1 MERNRT
7 VDGAISKRRRPPINR
22 VLLVHEPAALADLR
36 PATVN
41 QCFYE
46 HSLASTASLQP
57 RPAEPTPPPT
67 RRRPSLVSARTPTA
81 LPLCSPLPPPIR
93 THSRLVCSRC
103 FATDYR
109 RFAVSKCHRYIRAL
123 KSVDPRNADSCRSFA
138 YTRPESLRVS
148 RGGRR
153 EIHVP
158 RVNADAW
165 IIYLVCAL
173 IYDSPCIRSY
183 NINSGRPI

>member
-7 VDGAISKRRRPPINR
+7 IDGAISKRRRPPINR

-46 HSLASTASLQP
+46 HSLAGTASLQP
-57 RPAEPTPPPT
+57 RLTEPTPAT
-67 RRRPSLVSARTPTA
+67 HSG
-81 LPLCSPLPPPIR
+81 SPLSCIRPDTHHSSSPPPIR
-93 THSRLVCSRC
+93 TDSRA
-103 FATDYR
+103 ATRSIYAIHC
-109 RFAVSKCHRYIRAL
+109 RFHVP
-123 KSVDPRNADSCRSFA
+123 SVTIFSTEPTLRGL
-138 YTRPESLRVS
+138 SLPLDAK
-148 RGGRR
+148 RR
-153 EIHVP
+153 EIRVR